1 MNRPRFLSSAALALA
16 ILAALTALIVLRQ
29 VGNNALAYPDADRL
43 LLDGV
48 FMLDFMR
55 EMPVW
60 PPRRIYDFTVNY
72 YAQYP
77 GLSIGYKPIFFPT
90 VEAAFNGIFGISPA
104 TSRLALLLFAFVAVA
119 AFFDLVRERFGVA
132 TAFWAS
138 AVFITAPS
146 IAKWGWYT
154 MTELPT
160 LAMVLLSGWLM
171 QRYLRSGKHAY
182 LYATAVAFGLACWT
196 KQVAIFAVIWFLLA
210 AVASGRLLLMLRQ
223 TQTYVAGGLALV
235 LLVPLLVVTLWLG
248 DLNIQQSLGRI
259 PLLSSL
265 VPTQETLKA
274 PPAMS
279 SVEDEGTAGSVS
291 EPSVSSPA
299 AAPRTAPP
307 RWRLPFDELA
317 RNGLPPWTLA
327 LAGVGLLLAIV
338 LRERR
343 VGYFLWL
350 AIAVYVFFGLMLGVS
365 RDREYIYW
373 IPVFALFAVLP
384 FTYLAA
390 RVGNGRQQYVISG
403 LLALLVVSHVALV
416 YSREPVFSHG
426 YDVAAGFVVS
436 QSESPTV
443 LVDAYNNGYFT
454 YFVRQY
460 DEDRNVFVLRADK
473 LLSSS
478 GMYGGDRALDAQQH
492 MESEDELAALIDRFG
507 VQFIVVESKSPLNLP
522 IHDLLRTYLRS
533 DERFRLAAT
542 IPIRTNREPLQDQ
555 SLLVYE
561 NMRVVE
567 PEGGMLELPVPIVGK
582 TIRVQFKRNAA
593 GAAVEAKD

>member
-16 ILAALTALIVLRQ
+16 ILAALTALMVLRQ
-29 VGNNALAYPDADRL
+29 VGNTALAYPDADRL

-48 FMLDFMR
+48 FMLDFIR

-77 GLSIGYKPIFFPT
+77 GLSIGYKPVFFPT
-90 VEAAFNGIFGISPA
+90 VEALFNGVFGISPA
-104 TSRLALLLFAFVAVA
+104 SSRLALLFFAFVAVA

-138 AVFITAPS
+138 ALFITAPS

-182 LYATAVAFGLACWT
+182 LYATAIAFGLACWT
-196 KQVAIFAVIWFLLA
+196 KQVAVFAVIWFLLA
-210 AVASGRLLLMLRQ
+210 AVASGRLISMLRQ
-223 TQTYVAGGLALV
+223 TQTYVAAGLALL

-248 DLNIQQSLGRI
+248 DLNIQQSLGRM

-265 VPTQETLKA
+265 VPAQEALKPS
-274 PPAMS
+274 PPTSPVGADVPAAEES
-279 SVEDEGTAGSVS
+279 TSPVG
-291 EPSVSSPA
+291 SPA
-299 AAPRTAPP
+299 IPRTAPP

-317 RNGLPPWTLA
+317 HNGLPPWTLA
-327 LAGVGLLLAIV
+327 LAGVGLLLAV
-338 LRERR
+338 LMRERR
-343 VGYFLWL
+343 VAYFLWL
-350 AIAVYVFFGLMLGVS
+350 GLAVYLFFGLLLGVS

-390 RVGNGRQQYVISG
+390 KLGDGRPQYVISSV
-403 LLALLVVSHVALV
+403 LALLVISHVALV

-436 QSESPTV
+436 QTESPTV

-460 DEDRNVFVLRADK
+460 DEERNVFVLRADK

-478 GMYGGDRALDAQQH
+478 GMYGGDRALNAQQH

-542 IPIRTNREPLQDQ
+542 IPVRTNREPLQDQ

-561 NMRVVE
+561 NMRVAE
-567 PEGGMLELPVPIVGK
+567 PEGGILELPVPIVGK
-582 TIRVQFKRNAA
+582 TIRVQFKQGAS
-593 GAAVEAKD
+593 GAALESKD